1 MQFWS
6 CDALVYVVVCR
17 CVRFGI
23 CSGAAPAGFGIDHP
37 VSGGRRL
44 AGHYPFCVSLSVRAV
59 TCTRRVACLF
69 SSASR
74 ACGLPFWGD
83 MGVRAC
89 VRAASSRV
97 SCRRRVRACAAWR
110 PFSLLRGVA
119 PVRAA
124 SLHFPQRL
132 VVVVV
137 LLALD
142 IRGICFGSS
151 LCLGTSFGGS
161 DAGWTED
168 GWTVWGFVSGMRL
181 FGWTEVE
188 PMPAGPKA
196 VGPLGTSHQE
206 TVQAFVMR
214 AVLASGGGLLYCL
227 APSQRFGLLSPFHTA
242 LCSRWATNHFRDMAT
257 LCVAMFGIRFGCV
270 AHARIYFF

>member
-1 MQFWS
+1 LDTRRASREFS
-6 CDALVYVVVCR
+6 LHPLRKYLHRELPHFSGRGRDAILVMRCVGVVVVCR

-124 SLHFPQRL
+124 SLHFPN
-132 VVVVV
+132 
-137 LLALD
+137 ALSCRRSIGARRSWD
-142 IRGICFGSS
+142 T
-151 LCLGTSFGGS
+151 CLGLRV
-161 DAGWTED
+161 
-168 GWTVWGFVSGMRL
+168 VW
-181 FGWTEVE
+181 
-188 PMPAGPKA
+188 
-196 VGPLGTSHQE
+196 
-206 TVQAFVMR
+206 
-214 AVLASGGGLLYCL
+214 
-227 APSQRFGLLSPFHTA
+227 
-242 LCSRWATNHFRDMAT
+242 
-257 LCVAMFGIRFGCV
+257 
-270 AHARIYFF
+270 

>member
-1 MQFWS
+1 M
-6 CDALVYVVVCR
+6 VYVVVCR

-37 VSGGRRL
+37 VSGRRRL

-89 VRAASSRV
+89 VRAASSRA
-97 SCRRRVRACAAWR
+97 SCLRRVRACAAWR
-110 PFSLLRGVA
+110 PLSLLRGVA

-124 SLHFPQRL
+124 SLHFPQCL

-151 LCLGTSFGGS
+151 LCLVTSFG
-161 DAGWTED
+161 
-168 GWTVWGFVSGMRL
+168 GFVSGMRL
-181 FGWTEVE
+181 SAWAKGRADAGWTEGGWTVGDFA
-188 PMPAGPKA
+188 AGNYAGAYDKCSSGFWRRSA
-196 VGPLGTSHQE
+196 CAGWL
-206 TVQAFVMR
+206 R
-214 AVLASGGGLLYCL
+214 LNVLD
-227 APSQRFGLLSPFHTA
+227 
-242 LCSRWATNHFRDMAT
+242 CSRRLMRRFARAGRQIIYGTWPR
-257 LCVAMFGIRFGCV
+257 CVVMFGIPIWLCCSCTNL
-270 AHARIYFF
+270 FF